1 MYWGYVLDMYS
12 DDFLFFSIHIL
23 YVLRNLKSK
32 YDMDMMW
39 SYVIK
44 SVCIGGMCWSS
55 MLWEY
60 VMRPIIMYWIC
71 YEVIIY
77 VLRIWV
83 ENRCHGNMYWEN
95 IMCFGYMCWNLYVLE
110 VCFRTHRVCIE
121 RKGYVL
127 GIPLSTSFPIWGKNT
142 VLINSFYWFSTTN
155 QNTMLRILK

>member
-1 MYWGYVLDMYS
+1 MYS

-127 GIPLSTSFPIWGKNT
+127 GICVEFYMFWKY
-142 VLINSFYWFSTTN
+142 VLEYRGYV
-155 QNTMLRILK
+155 LRVWCICFGSMYP